1 MSRASIEFDFRK
13 AKQQAVRLDAAAEQL
28 RRIANNNFQDTLQ
41 GISAS
46 WTGENSRHYL
56 DKGMKLKN
64 QMAQTA
70 RKLNGIASEIRT
82 AAQRI
87 YFAEMEALRI
97 AEEREFRNRNQ

>member
-13 AKQQAVRLDAAAEQL
+13 AKQQAGKLDDAAEQI

-41 GISAS
+41 SISVS
-46 WTGENSRHYL
+46 WTGENSRQYL
-56 DKGMKLKN
+56 NKGVALKN
-64 QMAQTA
+64 QMIQTA

-87 YFAEMEALRI
+87 YSAEMAALRI
-97 AEEREFRNRNQ
+97 AEEREFRSRNK